1 MPDKVI
7 ALGLLAASISFALGI
22 TLPVME
28 VERLF
33 VFSDT
38 PSLAGIVAGL
48 WQTADYGLAAIVLA
62 FSIILPLVK
71 LAALHLALVGRP
83 ASPQARGTL
92 PRWLHALANWSMLD
106 VVLVALVV
114 FAAKTSG
121 LASAASRP
129 GLWFFALSAILTAVL
144 AKVADRES
152 HKQG

>member
-1 MPDKVI
+1 MPDKFI

-38 PSLAGIVAGL
+38 PSLSGIVTGL
-48 WQTADYGLAAIVLA
+48 WGTGDYGLAAIVLA
-62 FSIILPLVK
+62 FSIVLPLTK
-71 LAALHLALVGRP
+71 LTALHLALAGRP
-83 ASPQARGTL
+83 ARAASEGVL

-144 AKVADRES
+144 AKVADRKTAE
-152 HKQG
+152 

>member
-1 MPDKVI
+1 MPNKLV
-7 ALGLLAASISFALGI
+7 ALGLLAASVSFALGI

-48 WQTADYGLAAIVLA
+48 WGTADYGLAAIVLA
-62 FSIILPLVK
+62 FSIVLPLAK
-71 LAALHLALVGRP
+71 LTALHLALVNGP
-83 ASPQARGTL
+83 AGVEHESRL
-92 PRWLHALANWSMLD
+92 PRWLHMLANWSMLD

-129 GLWFFALSAILTAVL
+129 GLWFFAVSAVLTAVL
-144 AKVADRES
+144 AKVADR
-152 HKQG
+152 KAAG

>member
-1 MPDKVI
+1 MPNKLV
-7 ALGLLAASISFALGI
+7 ALGLLAASVSFALGI

-48 WQTADYGLAAIVLA
+48 WGTADYGLAAIVLA
-62 FSIILPLVK
+62 FSIVLPLAK
-71 LAALHLALVGRP
+71 LTALHLALVNRP
-83 ASPQARGTL
+83 AGDAHEGRL
-92 PRWLHALANWSMLD
+92 PRWLHMLANWSMLD

-129 GLWFFALSAILTAVL
+129 GLWFFAVSAVLTAVL
-144 AKVADRES
+144 AKVADR
-152 HKQG
+152 KAAG